1 MDQVLI
7 VFVKYS
13 NATSYRLA
21 RRRQS
26 RHEDMQTER
35 RTEGLRELE
44 TTESSPSISIHF
56 RNLSVHDPEI
66 IHEVQ
71 QFHSS
76 LAALE
81 SVLCSTCLEQFPSI
95 NTNVTRLCRCCL
107 LDTDVPKLFS
117 AENNMDPGA
126 VPSEFYVSCIHFIIH
141 KSLMLLRMFMHSLY

>member
-1 MDQVLI
+1 M
-7 VFVKYS
+7 FVKYS

-26 RHEDMQTER
+26 RHEDTQIER
-35 RTEGLRELE
+35 RAEGLRERLE
-44 TTESSPSISIHF
+44 TTTESSPSISIHF

-95 NTNVTRLCRCCL
+95 NTNVTGLCCCCH

-126 VPSEFYVSCIHFIIH
+126 VPSELYVCKLHTFYNS
-141 KSLMLLRMFMHSLY
+141 

>member
-1 MDQVLI
+1 M
-7 VFVKYS
+7 FVKYS

-26 RHEDMQTER
+26 RHGDVQTEGR
-35 RTEGLRELE
+35 AEGLRERVE
-44 TTESSPSISIHF
+44 ITEPSPSISMHF
-56 RNLSVHDPEI
+56 HNLSVYDPEI

-81 SVLCSTCLEQFPSI
+81 SVQCSTCLEQFPSI
-95 NTNVTRLCRCCL
+95 NTNATGLCRRCH

-126 VPSEFYVSCIHFIIH
+126 VPSELYVSSIHFKMH